1 MRTEDNP
8 LHFLEKFLMK
18 RIGLLIA
25 CFLLV
30 VFLVSS
36 LPCLGFRHLKEG
48 ESPPGFKLKDLE
60 GKTHSLSQ
68 LKGKVTIVLYGR
80 VGQERS
86 LGAVKELKIIYE
98 NLSDQPLQIL
108 IITKD
113 TDKNELTKIKGLKK
127 SLGIPFPI
135 LLDSEEKVY
144 AEFGVFVFPS
154 TALIDKNGVYRSHY
168 GGFPEDYYDVIL
180 GRTRVLLG
188 IITEEELKAERERKI
203 PTMTESQ
210 KRALNRINLG
220 KTLLDRG
227 MEEKAM
233 QEFRKAVELD
243 PDNPEGQILLGLS
256 LVNQKEIEQALKHLE
271 KGIELDPRSIDAK
284 IGLGR
289 AYRMKGQ
296 TDKALEILQTGLALI
311 PNSAIIHLELG
322 EIYEFLGKT
331 DDALKH
337 YKASAKCSLKKKRN
351 H

>member
-1 MRTEDNP
+1 
-8 LHFLEKFLMK
+8 MK
-18 RIGLLIA
+18 RIGFVITYI
-25 CFLLV
+25 FLAIFIV
-30 VFLVSS
+30 GSS
-36 LPCLGFRHLKEG
+36 LCLGFRHLKEG
-48 ESPPGFKLKDLE
+48 ESPPDFKLKDLE

-68 LKGKVTIVLYGR
+68 SKGKVTIVLYGR

-86 LGAVKELKIIYE
+86 LGAVKELKNIYE
-98 NLSDQPLQIL
+98 KLSDQPLQIL
-108 IITKD
+108 AITKD
-113 TDKNELTKIKGLKK
+113 ADKNELTKIKGLKK

-144 AEFGVFVFPS
+144 SEFGVFVFPS

-188 IITEEELKAERERKI
+188 IITEEELKAERERKRKA

-220 KTLLDRG
+220 KTLKNIG
-227 MEEKAM
+227 MGEKAL

-243 PDNPEGQILLGLS
+243 PDNPEGQILLGIL
-256 LVNQKEIEQALKHLE
+256 LLDQKEIDQALLHLK

-289 AYRMKGQ
+289 AYQMKGE
-296 TDKALEILQTGLALI
+296 TDKALDILQTGLNLI
-311 PNSAIIHLELG
+311 PDSARIHFELG
-322 EIYEFLGKT
+322 KIYEYLGRT
-331 DDALKH
+331 DEALKH
-337 YKASAKCSLKKKRN
+337 YKTSAEYSLRKKLD